1 MGVKVRE
8 IIKLDNFKKFRIIA
22 GESGLDNDIDKVGIL
37 EYEVIDDFEGL
48 FNRGD
53 FVITSFF
60 FAKDDINLVK
70 KAIDFLVRSF
80 VGALAIKNVYY
91 NDLPEEIIDY
101 ANENLLPI
109 FVFDKDVM
117 FEDIITDIMDA
128 IRNKDNHRLI
138 ESKIDVIINSDLS
151 KGVIKQLAFEMNS
164 SFNEN
169 VVVSY
174 CRPRKYLSEENIIDI
189 IRDIKKFNYIDI
201 GISIFK
207 YKMGILIIYSY
218 EKDIKTRLYDY
229 LNSVNLNK
237 NNYYIAI
244 SDNHFLKD
252 VDTAIKESLY
262 CMKYNVTEKDEKIYY
277 KDIGIYKM
285 IMPFIDTV
293 WAKKF
298 YKDIINP
305 LKDYDE
311 RFNSNILDTAI
322 KYIECDC
329 NIKQTADSMFQH
341 GNTIRYRVNK
351 IKEILKMDNLEA
363 SFNEQVSI
371 AVKIYKILEN
381 DLQ

>member
-1 MGVKVRE
+1 MGIKVRE

-60 FAKDDINLVK
+60 FAKDDVNLVK
-70 KAIDFLVRSF
+70 KAIDFLVESF

-101 ANENLLPI
+101 ANDNSLPI
-109 FVFDKDVM
+109 FVFDKDIM
-117 FEDIITDIMDA
+117 FEDIITEIMDS
-128 IRNKDNHRLI
+128 IRNKDNYRLN
-138 ESKIDVIINSDLS
+138 ESKIDIIINSDVS
-151 KGVIKQLAFEMNS
+151 KGVIQQLALEMNS

-189 IRDIKKFNYIDI
+189 IIDMKKFNQIDI
-201 GISIFK
+201 GVSILK
-207 YKMGILIIYSY
+207 YKMGILLIYSY
-218 EKDIKTRLYDY
+218 EKDIKTILYDY
-229 LNSVNLNK
+229 LNSINLNK
-237 NNYYIAI
+237 KDYYIAI
-244 SDNHFLKD
+244 SDKHSLKEIN
-252 VDTAIKESLY
+252 TAIKESLY

-277 KDIGIYKM
+277 KDTGIYKI
-285 IMPFIDTV
+285 IMPFIDTI

-298 YKDIINP
+298 YMDIINP
-305 LKDYDE
+305 LKEYDE

-329 NIKQTADSMFQH
+329 NIKHTANSMFQH
-341 GNTIRYRVNK
+341 GNTIRYRINK
-351 IKEILKMDNLEA
+351 MKEILKMDNLEA
-363 SFNEQVSI
+363 SFDEQVSI
-371 AVKIYKILEN
+371 AIKIYKVLEN
-381 DLQ
+381 D

>member
-1 MGVKVRE
+1 MGIKVRE

-70 KAIDFLVRSF
+70 KAIDFLVESF

-101 ANENLLPI
+101 ANDNSLPI
-109 FVFDKDVM
+109 FVFDKDIM
-117 FEDIITDIMDA
+117 FEDIITEIMDS
-128 IRNKDNHRLI
+128 IRNKDNYRLN
-138 ESKIDVIINSDLS
+138 ESKIDIIINSDVS
-151 KGVIKQLAFEMNS
+151 KGVIQQLALEMNS

-174 CRPRKYLSEENIIDI
+174 CRPRKYLREENIIDI
-189 IRDIKKFNYIDI
+189 IIDIKKFNQIDI
-201 GISIFK
+201 GVSILK
-207 YKMGILIIYSY
+207 YKMGILLIYSY
-218 EKDIKTRLYDY
+218 EKDIKTSLHDY
-229 LNSVNLNK
+229 LNSINLNK
-237 NNYYIAI
+237 KDYYIAI
-244 SDNHFLKD
+244 SDKHSLKEIN
-252 VDTAIKESLY
+252 TAIKESLY

-277 KDIGIYKM
+277 KDTGIYKI
-285 IMPFIDTV
+285 IMPFIDTI

-298 YKDIINP
+298 YRDIIDP
-305 LKDYDE
+305 LKEYDE

-329 NIKQTADSMFQH
+329 NIKHTADSMFQH
-341 GNTIRYRVNK
+341 GNTIRYRINK
-351 IKEILKMDNLEA
+351 MKEILKMDNLEA

-371 AVKIYKILEN
+371 AIKIYKVLEN
-381 DLQ
+381 D